1 MAGDSRSRTPKDKAF
16 LEFMK
21 TGWSETEAEVQIDP
35 AANQTANEKRI
46 QLMDAFPE
54 KTIVIPAGIAKQRSN
69 DTNYRFRPNTEFT
82 QLTNWGSRA
91 VEGSILVIDSAE
103 KTSKLFIRPSADKDS
118 DEFFAN
124 SEIGEFWV
132 GPRPDL
138 AQVEKLLGI
147 QTFDLKEF
155 HPIENQLTVEDD
167 ELKQFLSEQRI
178 VKSSWEI
185 DQIEEA
191 VEATTAGFENL
202 ISKIPS
208 AGKRGERVLEAAF
221 FEKARLHGHDL
232 GYETIAASGNHAN
245 ILHWTKNTG
254 DIKTGDLVL
263 VDAGVEM
270 DSLFTA
276 DITRTLPISGS
287 FSAVQKEI
295 YEVVLEAADAAFA
308 VCKPGK
314 LFRDMHNEAMRVIA
328 KHCQRWGIIPVSAE
342 ESLKPENQYHRRWMV
357 HGTGHHLGL
366 DVHDCAQA
374 RKEMYLDTEL
384 KPGMVFTI
392 EPGLYFH
399 QNDQLAPP
407 NFRGIGVR
415 IEDNVAITEDGYRWL
430 SEGIPRTVVEV
441 EQWMKSI
448 WDGN

>member
-1 MAGDSRSRTPKDKAF
+1 LAGDNRSRTPKDKAF

-21 TGWSETEAEVQIDP
+21 TGWSESEAQVQIDP
-35 AANQTANEKRI
+35 AANQTAYEKRNL
-46 QLMDAFPE
+46 LMDAFPGR
-54 KTIVIPAGIAKQRSN
+54 TIVITAGIAKQRSN
-69 DTNYRFRPNTEFT
+69 DTHYRFRPNTEFT

-91 VEGSILVIDSAE
+91 VEGSILVIDSTD

-147 QTFDLKEF
+147 QTFDLKDF
-155 HPIENQLTVEDD
+155 QPIENHLTMEDD

-185 DQIEEA
+185 EQIDKA
-191 VEATTAGFENL
+191 VEATKDGFENL

-245 ILHWTKNTG
+245 ILHWTKNSG

-276 DITRTLPISGS
+276 DITRTLPVSGR

-308 VCKPGK
+308 VCKPGN

-407 NFRGIGVR
+407 SFRGIGVR